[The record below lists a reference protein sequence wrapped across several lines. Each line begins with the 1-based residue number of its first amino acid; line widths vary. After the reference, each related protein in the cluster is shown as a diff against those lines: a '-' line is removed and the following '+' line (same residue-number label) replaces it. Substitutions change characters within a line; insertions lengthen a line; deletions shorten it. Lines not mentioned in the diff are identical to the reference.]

1 MLWPMLLLKSMVCD
15 ADEAM
20 LMSLVNMLLLLR
32 SMLVS
37 MDLAMAEKLIDV
49 HGLYCHQG
57 PC

>member
-20 LMSLVNMLLLLR
+20 LMSLVNMLLLH
-32 SMLVS
+32 MMVS
-37 MDLAMAEKLIDV
+37 MDLAMAKKLIDV